1 MKPIEGYDKLRG
13 GYYTPSDI
21 ADFIVRW
28 VGPTPE
34 NTILEPVFTKRQSDG
49 IKTMLTR
56 PAVCKYGFI

>member
-34 NTILEPVFTKRQSDG
+34 NTILEAVAMGVFLLHLKIYFRIISRR
-49 IKTMLTR
+49 M
-56 PAVCKYGFI
+56 